1 MTATLD
7 DIRQDQLA
15 LAVAQALAV
24 ANGAA
29 AAQGKDVSQLLVTVT
44 EESPPPDRVWRVHYG
59 PREYRNRRGGDL
71 IVLVNERLGTV
82 ERVIRGQ

>member
-1 MTATLD
+1 MSATLD
-7 DIRQDQLA
+7 EIRQDQLA

-24 ANGAA
+24 ANGTVV
-29 AAQGKDVSQLLVTVT
+29 AQGKDVSQLLVTVT
-44 EESPPPDRVWRVHYG
+44 EETPPPDRVWRIHYG